1 MRGKTQL
8 GEIPINH
15 QVRDQL
21 TLSATSYV
29 KFNLSFWLLNLTASL
44 NFVSRTYSLN
54 FTSVQR
60 YENDNLG
67 PKLGHPVWNNSSK
80 SISDIRAS
88 NSETKKWSFWQTN
101 DFKAQICQVDYID
114 QKFHPEIYH
123 SAATVERY
131 SRSAINQW
139 NVYLELEVLIFE

>member
-8 GEIPINH
+8 CEIPVNH

-29 KFNLSFWLLNLTASL
+29 KLNLSFWLLNLTASL

-88 NSETKKWSFWQTN
+88 KSETKKIVFLTN
-101 DFKAQICQVDYID
+101 
-114 QKFHPEIYH
+114 
-123 SAATVERY
+123 
-131 SRSAINQW
+131 
-139 NVYLELEVLIFE
+139 